1 MATATVLGPAPAVQ
15 PSTRKR
21 RSVPVVNLYSVHAA
35 DCKYKGKSRK
45 ISCLCPK
52 QLRYYQNG
60 KEVRIAIP
68 GIVDSEQAMQ
78 AQRNLQAQLEAIA
91 KGENPKSE
99 TKKGRTLEEA
109 IEVFLDAKETQHAGG
124 ELTLKHCNR
133 LRCELEHFRDYCAGL
148 GLLALAAIESEHVL
162 AYKNSVMKAA
172 GEKGRG
178 NRPQAYGASDW
189 IFLFLYE

>member
-21 RSVPVVNLYSVHAA
+21 CSVPVVNLSSVHAA

-68 GIVDSEQAMQ
+68 GIVDSEQAMSGP
-78 AQRNLQAQLEAIA
+78 A
-91 KGENPKSE
+91 
-99 TKKGRTLEEA
+99 
-109 IEVFLDAKETQHAGG
+109 
-124 ELTLKHCNR
+124 
-133 LRCELEHFRDYCAGL
+133 
-148 GLLALAAIESEHVL
+148 
-162 AYKNSVMKAA
+162 
-172 GEKGRG
+172 
-178 NRPQAYGASDW
+178 
-189 IFLFLYE
+189 